1 MLTRFRSLLAQS
13 ILWIAVPIVLVM
25 MSAILAG
32 VLAYQRVVTSLLID
46 RDRQLATLSA
56 HQISEAADG
65 YGRVL
70 QALASNTDVRSPS
83 AQRRTAAVENASEA
97 LGIFNAGVMIVAP
110 DGSILTSVP
119 IDAEP
124 DGANVAGRNYFIA
137 ARDGLLPAFSDV
149 ITDAQTRQY
158 MVVIAVPILDE
169 ANRATGHV
177 LMGAIQ
183 LRNTPFGDPVKNLI
197 VGDEGFAVLVD
208 ARGRVIFDPQTENI
222 GADFTDRPFVQRVI
236 NGETGGA
243 LWTSPAGERLVI
255 GYAPVEATGWGLVV
269 RESWQA
275 VIAPVETI
283 GAAASIAGLGAVL
296 ASTFLLWRGVRRITA
311 PIQSLAAQT
320 TRLAKGEGVEPI
332 AASGILEIDTLE
344 QAFGQMA
351 TQIASYR
358 AGLRRYVGAI
368 TTSQEDERRRI
379 ARDLH
384 DATIQSLLA
393 IARRLELYQASEEN
407 PTGAARWTELQTMVA
422 DTLAEVRLISRDLR
436 PLALEDLGLIPAL
449 RTLIHS
455 SLDANGASPHVK
467 LDIFGSPAGLKPEQ
481 ELALYRITQE
491 SLTNIHKHAHA
502 SNVSIALTFSPSQAR
517 LHVQDN
523 GVGFDSP
530 ASLSVFAQQGC
541 FGLMGIQERVW
552 AVGGWLSIQSVHG
565 EGTGLSV
572 TIPIGTKDG

>member
-1 MLTRFRSLLAQS
+1 MRTRFRSLLAQS
-13 ILWIAVPIVLVM
+13 ILWIALPIVLVM
-25 MSAILAG
+25 MSAIIAG
-32 VLAYQRVVTSLLID
+32 VLAYQQVVTSLLID

-70 QALASNTDVRSPS
+70 QALASNTDVSSPS
-83 AQRRTAAVENASEA
+83 AQKRMAAVENASEA
-97 LGIFNAGVMIVAP
+97 LGIFSAGVMIAAP
-110 DGSILTSVP
+110 NGTLLTSVP
-119 IDAEP
+119 IGAEP
-124 DGANVAGRNYFIA
+124 DGTNVASRNYFIS

-149 ITDAQTRQY
+149 ITDVQTADD

-169 ANRATGHV
+169 ANRATGKV

-183 LRNTPFGDPVKNLI
+183 LHNTPFGDPVKNLI
-197 VGDEGFAVLVD
+197 VGDQGFGVLVD

-222 GADFTDRPFVQRVI
+222 GADFTNRPFVQRVM

-243 LWTSPAGERLVI
+243 LWTSPTGERLVI

-269 RESWQA
+269 REPWQA
-275 VIAPVETI
+275 VIAPVEVYGVAVT
-283 GAAASIAGLGAVL
+283 IAGLGAVL
-296 ASTFLLWRGVRRITA
+296 ACTFLLWRGVRRITN

-320 TRLAKGEGVEPI
+320 TRLAQGEAVEPI
-332 AASGILEIDTLE
+332 APSGILEIDTLE

-422 DTLAEVRLISRDLR
+422 DTLREVRLISRDLR

-455 SLDANGASPHVK
+455 ALDANGASPHVK
-467 LDIFGSPAGLKPEQ
+467 LDIVGSPSGLKPEQ

-491 SLTNIHKHAHA
+491 SLTNIHKHAQA
-502 SNVSIALTFSPSQAR
+502 SNVSIALTFGPRQVQ
-517 LHVQDN
+517 LQIQDN
-523 GVGFDSP
+523 GVGFEAPS
-530 ASLSVFAQQGC
+530 SLSVFAQQGS

-552 AVGGWLSIQSVHG
+552 AVGGWLSIHSVHG
-565 EGTGLSV
+565 QGTGLSI
-572 TIPIGTKDG
+572 TIPIGPTDG

>member
-46 RDRQLATLSA
+46 RDRQLATPSA

-70 QALASNTDVRSPS
+70 QALASNTDVGSPS
-83 AQRRTAAVENASEA
+83 ARLRTAAVENASEA

-149 ITDAQTRQY
+149 ITDAQTGQY

-169 ANRATGHV
+169 ANRATGNV

-269 RESWQA
+269 RESWRA

-283 GAAASIAGLGAVL
+283 GVAASIAGLGAVL

-455 SLDANGASPHVK
+455 ALDANGASPHVK

-530 ASLSVFAQQGC
+530 ASLSEFAQQGC

-552 AVGGWLSIQSVHG
+552 AVGGWLSIHSVHG